1 MASFDR
7 LEEFLP
13 EKETISN
20 YIERVEL
27 FFQANGIADT
37 KKVPVFLSAAGG
49 NIYALLRNLLSPTKP
64 QDKSFDDLTVELKK
78 HYEPKG

>member
-1 MASFDR
+1 MASFSR

-13 EKETISN
+13 EMETILN
-20 YIERVEL
+20 YIKRVEL
-27 FFQANGIADT
+27 FFQANGIADA

-49 NIYALLRNLLSPTKP
+49 NIYTLLCNLLLPTKP
-64 QDKSFDDLTVELKK
+64 QDKSFEELTAELKK